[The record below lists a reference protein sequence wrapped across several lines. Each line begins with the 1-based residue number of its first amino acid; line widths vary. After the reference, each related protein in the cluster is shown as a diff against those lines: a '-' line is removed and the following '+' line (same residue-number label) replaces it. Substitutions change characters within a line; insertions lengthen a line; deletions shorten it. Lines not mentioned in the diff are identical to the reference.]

1 MFSNDLDNSKEYQ
14 ANRAVDFISRQK
26 DDYILNCDF
35 VELVEGIFNQFS
47 FENIE
52 IDERPEYKWI
62 EPQNAD
68 RNYILECRYKLV
80 SGSELLDYRP
90 SFYSMTFG
98 ANSGI
103 PMRAIDEKSNQLY
116 LVFRRVMDI
125 DVVEK
130 KHNFG
135 LLTTENLDS
144 LFLCDTTQFF
154 GNVNHLKHDISSAND
169 FIKGKIQRK
178 LEEIYTL
185 ANRKI
190 SLRNALKISVMPI
203 SDIRNKK
210 IEVKIIEKKSQMP
223 KANVSEPYYYI
234 SNEDYDLIIQIIN
247 KCMTQYERT
256 SKTLKDLDEEDI
268 RNLILGAINSNFN
281 FAGSAESFSNK
292 GHTDI
297 MIEANNKAAFIA
309 ECKLWKG
316 KSYVSSGIDQLLS
329 YATYKDGKLALLVF
343 NKSNKDFNKVLI
355 EMESLIEEH
364 SMKMSMI
371 NHKDNL
377 WQYKFRS
384 MTNETSVTITFI
396 VANYY
401 FS

>member
-14 ANRAVDFISRQK
+14 ANKAVNFISQQK

-52 IDERPEYKWI
+52 IDERSEYKWI

-80 SGSELLDYRP
+80 SGSESLDYRP
-90 SFYSMTFG
+90 SLYSMTHG
-98 ANSGI
+98 VNIGI
-103 PMRAIDEKSNQLY
+103 PLRVIDEKSNQLY

-125 DVVEK
+125 DVVEN
-130 KHNFG
+130 KHNSG

-154 GNVNHLKHDISSAND
+154 RNANRLKQDISSAND

-210 IEVKIIEKKSQMP
+210 IEVKVIEKKSLMP